1 MEKISIY
8 NAKNVLK
15 NYGIKTFIKRT
26 ISFSI
31 RNIFLLLPQNLK
43 LFFAKKLSRFKS
55 DDIDTIINY
64 TFSVLGGLIRPMQ
77 VHEEFKGFLAL
88 FKEKAPKVIIEIG
101 TAYGGSLFALCK
113 LAPEDAFTI
122 SIDLPGGAF
131 GDGYPE
137 WKTPIY
143 KYFKKEKQELILLR
157 EDSHLEASLEKIKK
171 ILNGKEVDFLFID
184 GDHTYEGVKQDF
196 EMYSPL
202 VKKDGII
209 AFHDI
214 APNGLKEFAGGV
226 PIFWKEIK
234 DKYEHK
240 EFVKDQMQVGY
251 GIGCLFV

>member
-1 MEKISIY
+1 MYKESFR
-8 NAKNVLK
+8 NARIVLTHM
-15 NYGIKTFIKRT
+15 GIKVFIKRT
-26 ISFSI
+26 LAFSS
-31 RNIFLLLPQNLK
+31 RVFFLSLPQNLK
-43 LFFAKKLSRFKS
+43 LIFAKKISRFKS
-55 DDIDTIINY
+55 DNIDSVINY

-77 VHEEFKGFLAL
+77 IREEFKDFLTL
-88 FKEKAPKVIIEIG
+88 FKEKSPELIVEIG

-113 LAPEDAFTI
+113 LAPENAFII

-157 EDSHLEASLEKIKK
+157 EDSHLDKSLNVIKELLNNKK
-171 ILNGKEVDFLFID
+171 IDFLFID
-184 GDHTYEGVKQDF
+184 GDHSYEGVKQDF

-202 VKKDGII
+202 VKQGGVI
-209 AFHDI
+209 AFHDV
-214 APNGLKEFAGGV
+214 APNGIKEFAGGV

-234 DKYEHK
+234 NKYEHK
-240 EFVKDQMQVGY
+240 EFVKDIKQLGY